1 MPRIIA
7 REKTTRTGT
16 VRIYL
21 SDRDTLNAWCIKK
34 DCSMPRLMK
43 TMIEYGIQRRD
54 QAFYESLPKPSRL
67 DSAITRMKRSIL
79 PSVGKINRIV
89 AGVYK

>member
-1 MPRIIA
+1 
-7 REKTTRTGT
+7 
-16 VRIYL
+16 
-21 SDRDTLNAWCIKK
+21 
-34 DCSMPRLMK
+34 MPRLMK

-67 DSAITRMKRSIL
+67 DAAITRMKRSIL